1 MVEAIVQDVRYAAR
15 WLWRSPGFAAVAVL
29 SLGLGIGLNSA
40 IFSVADALLFR
51 PLPVSAPQ
59 ELVNVYSQGTD
70 QLEFSTHSVP
80 DFDDYRAQN
89 TVFQDMAAHSMMVA
103 AVGRGRPRLTLG
115 EIVSG
120 NYFQL
125 LGVRPRLGRTLE
137 PADGEPGAPRVV
149 VISSRY
155 WQRQFGSDPN
165 IIGQTLPIRAQP
177 YTIVGVLDEQFSGLV
192 PMLAAEIWTAIR
204 YIEDV
209 EPAGIS
215 EVVPSPTGTSR
226 LDRRGMRWLFIKARL
241 KPGVSIEQ
249 AAANMDAIAARLRAL
264 HPQTNRD
271 RRAHVRAVTSTRIHP
286 EADGTLTWM
295 VTGTMVAVGLVLAIA
310 CANVAGMLLARASAR
325 HREMAIRLAIG
336 AGRVRL
342 IRQLLTESL
351 VLGAIGAIVGLVL
364 ASWVSQ
370 LLSTFELPI
379 QIPLSLDVRMDVRVL
394 TFTTAVAML
403 TGLIAGLAPALRSSR
418 LSVVGDLKEA
428 SGAGRRRWLP
438 WTMRDLL
445 AVTQMAVTFVLLV
458 AASML
463 MRSLAASRTAEV
475 GFPSTGLAI
484 VSGDVGMAGYDADRA
499 REFWIEVDRRVRAL
513 PGVEGAALASRVPFS
528 INFGFSTI
536 AVPGHVK
543 GDNEMGVPIS
553 SANVSPGYFAT
564 LGVPL
569 LEGREFSSADI
580 RDGVQVAIVSST
592 MARRFWPAESA
603 IGKRVFERTLN
614 SGRSFEIVGVVADHK
629 LQTVGETT
637 PPAIFLSTTQRP
649 DTYNVIVA
657 RTRGDAGAIARDIG
671 RLLIELEPGMPLFEQ
686 QTMPMV
692 MASTLLPL
700 RIGATLLGVFSAFG
714 LLLAAI
720 GLYGVLAFAVARR
733 TREIGIRM
741 AIGARPASVIG
752 LVTRQG
758 MTLAAVGLLVG
769 ALLAAVVAR
778 LVSGVIYGVG
788 AADAVSWAV
797 AIAVLLTI
805 AGVANLFPALR
816 AMRIDPVRALRT
828 E

>member
-1 MVEAIVQDVRYAAR
+1 
-15 WLWRSPGFAAVAVL
+15 
-29 SLGLGIGLNSA
+29 
-40 IFSVADALLFR
+40 
-51 PLPVSAPQ
+51 
-59 ELVNVYSQGTD
+59 VNVYSQD
-70 QLEFSTHSVP
+70 SEALEYSTHSVP
-80 DFDDYRAQN
+80 DFEDYRAQN

-103 AVGRGRPRLTLG
+103 AAGRERPRLTLG

-125 LGVRPRLGRTLE
+125 LGVKPRLGRTLE

-155 WQRQFGSDPN
+155 WERQFGGDQKV
-165 IIGQTLPIRAQP
+165 IGQTLHIRGQP
-177 YTIVGVLDEQFSGLV
+177 YTIVGVLNEQFSGLV
-192 PMLAAEIWTAIR
+192 PMLAAEIWTTIR

-209 EPAGIS
+209 EPAGIN

-226 LDRRGMRWLFIKARL
+226 LDRRGMRWLFIKGRL
-241 KPGVSIEQ
+241 KPGVTIEQ
-249 AAANMDAIAARLRAL
+249 AGANMDAIASRLREL

-271 RRAHVRAVTSTRIHP
+271 RRARVRAVTTTRIHP
-286 EADGTLTWM
+286 DADGTLTWM

-325 HREMAIRLAIG
+325 HREIAIRLAIG
-336 AGRVRL
+336 AGRARL
-342 IRQLLTESL
+342 VRQLLTESL

-379 QIPLSLDVRMDVRVL
+379 QIPLSLDVRMDLRVV
-394 TFTTAVAML
+394 TFTTAVAVL

-418 LSVVGDLKEA
+418 ASVVGDLKD
-428 SGAGRRRWLP
+428 AGRPSRRRWFR
-438 WTMRDLL
+438 WAMRDVLV
-445 AVTQMAVTFVLLV
+445 VTQMAVTLVLLV

-463 MRSLAASRTAEV
+463 MRSLAASRTADV
-475 GFPSTGLAI
+475 GFQSSGLAI
-484 VSGDVGMAGYDADRA
+484 VSGDVSMAGYNEDRA
-499 REFWIEVDRRVRAL
+499 RQFWIDVDRRLRAL
-513 PGVEGAALASRVPFS
+513 PGVERVALASRVPFS
-528 INFGFSTI
+528 INFGFTTI

-543 GDNEMGVPIS
+543 NDNEMGVPVS
-553 SANVSPGYFAT
+553 AANVSPEYFAT

-569 LEGREFSSADI
+569 LEGRDFSSADVQN
-580 RDGVQVAIVSST
+580 GLQVAIVSAT
-592 MARRFWPAESA
+592 MARRFWPSESA
-603 IGKRVFERTLN
+603 LGKRVFSRTLN
-614 SGRSFEIVGVVADHK
+614 SGQSYEIVGIVGDHK

-637 PPAIFLSTTQRP
+637 PPAIFFSTTQKP
-649 DTYNVIVA
+649 DSYNVIVA
-657 RTRGDAGAIARDIG
+657 RTRGDAGALARDIG
-671 RLLIELEPGMPLFEQ
+671 RMLLDLEPGMPLFEQ
-686 QTMPMV
+686 QTMHMV

-700 RIGATLLGVFSAFG
+700 RIGVMLLGVFSAFG

-741 AIGARPASVIG
+741 AIGARPAAVIA

-758 MTLAAVGLLVG
+758 LTLAASGLIVG
-769 ALLAAVVAR
+769 ALLSIVVAR

-797 AIAVLLTI
+797 AIGVLLTI
-805 AGVANLFPALR
+805 AGIANLLPALR